1 MFLITQHAIRV
12 DKSITTAT
20 QIGIIISKRGF
31 AGFIGALVFCDI
43 VEHSVPEFV
52 DLDVIQLELVKV
64 LVGVLLEMIG
74 PLVVTLIGR
83 VLEVGTPVVRVVGS
97 VLEVITAI
105 VRVVGRALEVGTA
118 VVWVVGW
125 VLEVGISVVWVVG

>member
-64 LVGVLLEMIG
+64 LVGALLEMIG
-74 PLVVTLIGR
+74 PLVVTPIVWVVGR
-83 VLEVGTPVVRVVGS
+83 VLEVGTPVVRVIGR
-97 VLEVITAI
+97 VLEVGAPVI
-105 VRVVGRALEVGTA
+105 RVVGKVLEVGTA
-118 VVWVVGW
+118 VVPVV
-125 VLEVGISVVWVVG
+125 E

>member
-43 VEHSVPEFV
+43 VENSVPEFV

-64 LVGVLLEMIG
+64 LVGALLEMID
-74 PLVVTLIGR
+74 PLVVTPIVWVVGR
-83 VLEVGTPVVRVVGS
+83 VLEVGTPVVRVIGR
-97 VLEVITAI
+97 VLEVGAPVI
-105 VRVVGRALEVGTA
+105 RVVGRVLEVGTA
-118 VVWVVGW
+118 VVRVVG
-125 VLEVGISVVWVVG
+125 

>member
-1 MFLITQHAIRV
+1 MFLITQHAIKV

-31 AGFIGALVFCDI
+31 AGFTGALVFCDI

-74 PLVVTLIGR
+74 PLVVTPIGR
-83 VLEVGTPVVRVVGS
+83 ALEVGTPVVRVVGS
-97 VLEVITAI
+97 VLEVSTAV
-105 VRVVGRALEVGTA
+105 VRVVGRVLEVGTA
-118 VVWVVGW
+118 VVWVVG
-125 VLEVGISVVWVVG
+125 

>member
-1 MFLITQHAIRV
+1 MFLITQHAITV
-12 DKSITTAT
+12 DRSITTAK

-64 LVGVLLEMIG
+64 LVGALLEMID
-74 PLVVTLIGR
+74 PLVFTPIVWVVGR
-83 VLEVGTPVVRVVGS
+83 VLEVGTPVVRVIGR
-97 VLEVITAI
+97 VLEVGAPVI
-105 VRVVGRALEVGTA
+105 RVVGRVLEVGTA
-118 VVWVVGW
+118 VVRVVG
-125 VLEVGISVVWVVG
+125 